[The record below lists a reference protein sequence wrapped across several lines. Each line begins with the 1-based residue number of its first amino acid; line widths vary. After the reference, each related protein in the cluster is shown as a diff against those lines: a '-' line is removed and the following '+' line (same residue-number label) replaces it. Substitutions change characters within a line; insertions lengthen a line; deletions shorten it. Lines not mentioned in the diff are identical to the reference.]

1 MRTYNFLWGMVYKNT
16 ANPPLYIHDSVSST
30 MSVTYD
36 DTFNEKLSDIVSSK
50 LISKMGFTGN
60 ELIYLRPLAIHYHY
74 SNTDPRKLES
84 KDYGAMVLTLG
95 IQTKKQSIYSKS
107 GYGILKRWINESEYT
122 DINLISNYAQYY
134 SNDFGQQVYYAPDAN
149 VGDTLDVNDSV
160 ITCPSFPPL
169 DNDSGGSGLVYP
181 NKSDKEL
188 YELTVGVPIFDC
200 TKLKNIIQYLIDGS
214 WDGAENEDQQP
225 EEDNSQ
231 DGADGDSSS
240 TSDTTANEDSKQSN
254 TMANIKGACNMY
266 VLSEEQTTTFFN
278 WFWNDMIDEQQE
290 TSWIKYIL
298 QAYGDLRQNIVSIRQ
313 YPFRPKVLDGE
324 NIVLGRYQSSVAGA
338 LLDTSDNL
346 VYTYSAKIE
355 KTYKNF
361 VDYLTQIYIY
371 LPYYGITKLST
382 AEVMDRTV
390 NVKYYCDYTTGGCD
404 IFIFVEKQLLQH
416 LTCSIG
422 ANVMYSMDSGY
433 SSNEIVGN
441 HAINLAKDTLSTVA
455 TMGGGTVISEV
466 GNAVGGVANQVP
478 DLQTKQDTVQGQ
490 LPSNGNIGCFNTDAY
505 VHLMIPRYLTN
516 SADKSAYGHHIGFCC
531 YKKLKLSKLSGWTMC
546 ENPIVN
552 FGKTKV
558 KDADGEEHV
567 VEPTNTELTEIY
579 NYLQNGV
586 II

>member
-1 MRTYNFLWGMVYKNT
+1 MIVNYDENYSRTL
-16 ANPPLYIHDSVSST
+16 SSIIP
-30 MSVTYD
+30 
-36 DTFNEKLSDIVSSK
+36 KPQ
-50 LISKMGFTGN
+50 LISDMGFTGN
-60 ELIYLRPLAIHYHY
+60 ELLHPRPYIVHTHYT
-74 SNTDPRKLES
+74 NTSPRKL
-84 KDYGAMVLTLG
+84 T
-95 IQTKKQSIYSKS
+95 TKEGGSVTISCFLKTTGTSTKYSKS
-107 GYGILKRWINESEYT
+107 GYGTLRRYRNEEDYT
-122 DINLISNYAQYY
+122 DINLISNFSEYD
-134 SNDFGQQVYYAPDAN
+134 SNNQGYTIYNQPDA
-149 VGDTLDVNDSV
+149 VEGETLDDLQ
-160 ITCPSFPPL
+160 SFFMSNAFAPL
-169 DNDSGGSGLVYP
+169 DTQSGGSGFVFP
-181 NKSDKEL
+181 NIDQDNSFHIV
-188 YELTVGVPIFDC
+188 TGIPIFDC

-214 WDGAENEDQQP
+214 WEGSDNEDQQP

-240 TSDTTANEDSKQSN
+240 TSDTTADEDSKPSN

-266 VLSEEQTTTFFN
+266 VLSEEQTTNFFN

-346 VYTYSAKIE
+346 IYTYSAKIE

-455 TMGGGTVISEV
+455 TMGSGTVISEV

-505 VHLMIPRYLTN
+505 IHLMIPRYLTN

-546 ENPIVN
+546 ENPIVS

-558 KDADGEEHV
+558 KDVDGAEHV